1 MRKRMS
7 RFQGL
12 SEDTYRFFWEI
23 AFQNNREFF
32 EANRERYKRVVQEP
46 LFLLAEELLP
56 TALEIDPGFSPK
68 LSNIVSRIRRDTR
81 YTRDKSPYRDHAWLG
96 FRPPMQRVSECF
108 VIYAEFERDAY
119 GYGMGMYTADS
130 ARMRQFRERMLAR
143 PEQFLSLV
151 GDPAFTQRFALVSEA
166 FKRPRFAGANEA
178 LQPWLNLRR
187 LSFQFSSPELS
198 RTLRPEIADEIRE
211 GMLLLKPLY
220 RFLMG
225 LA

>member
-1 MRKRMS
+1 MS

-81 YTRDKSPYRDHAWLG
+81 YTRDKSP
-96 FRPPMQRVSECF
+96 
-108 VIYAEFERDAY
+108 
-119 GYGMGMYTADS
+119 
-130 ARMRQFRERMLAR
+130 
-143 PEQFLSLV
+143 
-151 GDPAFTQRFALVSEA
+151 
-166 FKRPRFAGANEA
+166 
-178 LQPWLNLRR
+178 
-187 LSFQFSSPELS
+187 
-198 RTLRPEIADEIRE
+198 
-211 GMLLLKPLY
+211 
-220 RFLMG
+220 
-225 LA
+225 

>member
-1 MRKRMS
+1 
-7 RFQGL
+7 
-12 SEDTYRFFWEI
+12 
-23 AFQNNREFF
+23 
-32 EANRERYKRVVQEP
+32 
-46 LFLLAEELLP
+46 
-56 TALEIDPGFSPK
+56 
-68 LSNIVSRIRRDTR
+68 
-81 YTRDKSPYRDHAWLG
+81 
-96 FRPPMQRVSECF
+96 
-108 VIYAEFERDAY
+108 
-119 GYGMGMYTADS
+119 MGMYAADS

-143 PEQFLSLV
+143 PEQFLAQV

-166 FKRPRFAGANEA
+166 FKRPRFAGPNEA